1 MSMETVKSVMKQAG
15 WGFLATTDGKQ
26 AAVRPMGGWAWV
38 GKELWCATG
47 ARSDKVRELKKCPLA
62 EYCFCDREGRHVR
75 LSGSVDI
82 STRQA
87 DKDKLYGL
95 VPALKEHIDDPKSP
109 EYVVL
114 RMKPTRIRLMAT
126 TGMQYT
132 EVTPQ

>member
-15 WGFLATTDGKQ
+15 WGFLATTDGTK

-38 GKELWCATG
+38 DKELWCATG
-47 ARSDKVRELKKCPLA
+47 ARSDKVRELKGCPQA

-75 LSGSVDI
+75 VAGSVAV
-82 STRQA
+82 STSQP
-87 DKDKLYGL
+87 DKDKLYQL
-95 VPALKEHIDDPKSP
+95 VPALREHIDDPKSP

-114 RMKPTRIRLMAT
+114 RMAPTRIRLMAT

-132 EVTPQ
+132 EVALA

>member
-1 MSMETVKSVMKQAG
+1 MSMEMVKDVMKQAG
-15 WGFLATTDGKQ
+15 WGFLATTDGKR
-26 AAVRPMGGWAWV
+26 AAVRPMGGMAWV

-47 ARSDKVRELKKCPLA
+47 AGSDKVRELKACPQA
-62 EYCFCDREGRHVR
+62 EYCFCDRQGRHVR
-75 LSGSVDI
+75 LAGPVAV

-87 DKDKLYGL
+87 DKDKLYSL
-95 VPALKEHIDDPKSP
+95 VPELKEHVDDPKSP

-114 RMKPTRIRLMAT
+114 VMKPTRIRLMAT